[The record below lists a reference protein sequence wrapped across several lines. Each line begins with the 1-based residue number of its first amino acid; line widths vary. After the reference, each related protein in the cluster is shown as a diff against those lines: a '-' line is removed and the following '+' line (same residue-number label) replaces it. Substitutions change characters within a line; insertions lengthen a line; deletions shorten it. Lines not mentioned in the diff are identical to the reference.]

1 MTATTGSTA
10 TDTST
15 TDIPTAETGAGALLA
30 DLGYTAA
37 DQRRLHETYRY
48 LHAHPELSMQEHA
61 TAGYL
66 LGRLTELGL
75 ETFTCGGT
83 GVVGVLRNG
92 DGPVVGFRADTD
104 GLPIGENTGLDY
116 ASTATGTLEDG
127 TAVPVMHGCGHD
139 THMAVALATAELL
152 ARGTDRWA
160 GTVVFLFQPGEE
172 TAAGARAMVADGLWD
187 KAPRPEVIYGQH
199 VWPGVAGELEISSG
213 TAMAMADSWRITVL
227 GRQAHGS
234 QPEKSIDPIVL
245 GAHMIVRI
253 QTILS
258 REVPARDSAVITVGT
273 FHGGL
278 KENIIPGSAEFTV
291 NVRTFEPGVREHVLG
306 ALRRIIA
313 AEAAASGAPEPVIE
327 EISSFPRCFNDP
339 AATAELIGGLRAA
352 LGGEAVREVPPV
364 MGSEDFGLL
373 AEAIGVPSVYW
384 MFGSSSRE
392 RLDAGEQVAGNH
404 SPEFAPEL
412 EPTLGTGLAA
422 ALSAL
427 RTRLAA
433 GAQA

>member
-1 MTATTGSTA
+1 MSTTTATAAPAILTA
-10 TDTST
+10 Y
-15 TDIPTAETGAGALLA
+15 
-30 DLGYTAA
+30 GYSAA
-37 DQRRLHETYRY
+37 DREKMHETYRH
-48 LHAHPELSMQEHA
+48 LHANPELSMQESD
-61 TAGYL
+61 TAAFL
-66 LGRLTELGL
+66 LQRLQELGL
-75 ETFTCGGT
+75 DAFTCGGT

-104 GLPIGENTGLDY
+104 GLPIGENTGLDF

-139 THMAVALATAELL
+139 THMSVALASAELL
-152 ARGTDRWA
+152 ARSTDAWN

-172 TAAGARAMVADGLWD
+172 TAAGAKAMLADGLWER
-187 KAPRPEVIYGQH
+187 APKPEVIYGQH
-199 VWPGVAGELEISSG
+199 VWPGVAGGLEISSG
-213 TAMAMADSWRITVL
+213 TAMAMADSWKITVI
-227 GRQAHGS
+227 GKQAHGS

-258 REVPARDSAVITVGT
+258 REVPARDSAVITIGT

-291 NVRTFEPGVREHVLG
+291 NVRTFEPAIREQVLA

-313 AEAAASGAPEPVIE
+313 AEAAASNAPDPVIE
-327 EISSFPRCFNDP
+327 EISSFPRCYNDP
-339 AATAELIGGLRAA
+339 EATAEVLTELRTA
-352 LGGEAVREVPPV
+352 LGEDKVSVVPPV

-373 AEAIGVPSVYW
+373 ADAIGVPSVYW
-384 MFGSSSRE
+384 MFGSTSAE
-392 RLDAGEQVAGNH
+392 RIGSGEAVAGNH

-412 EPTLGTGLAA
+412 EPTLSTGLAA
-422 ALSAL
+422 ALAAIG
-427 RTRLAA
+427 TRLAA
-433 GAQA
+433 DGRA